1 MKRMILLLLALLLL
15 SGCQSSEN
23 SNEQEEENN
32 SQQEEVIEEESSA
45 VSEIKEAGSYTYT
58 TNDSISSITVNT
70 DGEVELI
77 FNNFTL
83 ESDSAAIIV
92 KKADK
97 LTITLIGNNSLS
109 GGDKSCP
116 AVIYSAADIEIT
128 GSGSLSLEGK
138 KYGIYSDKDIT
149 VDASITISTGDDGL
163 HGDVITVRGGSLV
176 VTSEND
182 AIHAF
187 DVTIS
192 TDGSITLSAED
203 DAIHAD
209 EDIYINGGKIRIQGH
224 EGLEAAYIEI
234 NDGALYI
241 ESDDDGINV
250 TDKGSIYINGGSI
263 ILISEG
269 DGLDSNGTIYLNGG
283 EIYIQS
289 ADDAE
294 SGSIDYDKKAYI
306 NGGTLLALGANTSQT
321 FSNVSSQ
328 QQLYVY
334 NLSGNANDKIEIYRL
349 NEKIYSGTARD
360 SYSSIIF
367 TSEDVQ
373 AGFSYSIE
381 VNGKEV
387 YTVQIAEKQG
397 SVEVTS

>member
-1 MKRMILLLLALLLL
+1 MKRMILLLLALLLLL

-58 TNDSISSITVNT
+58 ANDSISSITVNT

-149 VDASITISTGDDGL
+149 VDASITISTGDHGL

-224 EGLEAAYIEI
+224 EGLKLPISKSMTVPSTSNPMMTVLMSPTKALSTSTVAASS
-234 NDGALYI
+234 L
-241 ESDDDGINV
+241 SRKV
-250 TDKGSIYINGGSI
+250 TAWIPTEPSTSTAGKSIFSPQTMQKADR
-263 ILISEG
+263 ST
-269 DGLDSNGTIYLNGG
+269 TIRKPTLT
-283 EIYIQS
+283 
-289 ADDAE
+289 AE
-294 SGSIDYDKKAYI
+294 
-306 NGGTLLALGANTSQT
+306 LCW
-321 FSNVSSQ
+321 
-328 QQLYVY
+328 
-334 NLSGNANDKIEIYRL
+334 R
-349 NEKIYSGTARD
+349 
-360 SYSSIIF
+360 
-367 TSEDVQ
+367 
-373 AGFSYSIE
+373 
-381 VNGKEV
+381 
-387 YTVQIAEKQG
+387 
-397 SVEVTS
+397 